1 MKKRIGIL
9 FLLMTMIATFVFAAY
24 PEDLENQELEDLQT
38 TTSDG
43 AEVGIDPISL
53 ETGEENNLNIT
64 DNDVYLCENNVN
76 IKDVING
83 NVYVIAQNATIDQA
97 MIYGNVYIIAEKINI
112 LNAEINGSVYV
123 IGKTIYFSGSAY
135 DVYSCGSKVDFDT
148 ESYVLRDIRAVADTV
163 NLKGNV
169 FRNVYAGV
177 NQLTVAENAIIHG
190 TLDYSSEKEEMLPEG
205 AQIGDVKFHLTE
217 TKERGYEDENYVLE
231 AFTVAF
237 KTLIV
242 ALILIFVVT
251 KFKNLNRTENVGMD
265 LLKDTGKGL
274 LAFVIFPIVIMLLL
288 ISILGTGLGV
298 VTLFLYMVI
307 LYVSKALAAV
317 EIANQILCKMKTETH
332 QNAKLIGI
340 SILVSLVIWGVS
352 LIPTFGGLVQIVVG
366 LIGLGVFASLII
378 QRNKKEIQNE
388 N

>member
-9 FLLMTMIATFVFAAY
+9 FLLMMMLATFVFAAY

-38 TTSDG
+38 TSEENSE
-43 AEVGIDPISL
+43 AGIDPISL

-76 IKDVING
+76 IKEAING

-112 LNAEINGSVYV
+112 LNAEINGSAYLMGEN
-123 IGKTIYFSGSAY
+123 IHFSGSAY
-135 DVYSCGSKVDFDT
+135 DVYSCGAKVDFDT
-148 ESYVLRDIRAVADTV
+148 NSYVLRDVRTVADTL
-163 NLKGNV
+163 NLNGNV

-190 TLDYSSEKEEMLPEG
+190 ILDYSSEKEETLPEG
-205 AQIGDVKFHLTE
+205 AQIGEVKFHLTQPN
-217 TKERGYEDENYVLE
+217 TTTSEDKNYVLE
-231 AFTVAF
+231 AITVAF
-237 KTLIV
+237 KTLIIC
-242 ALILIFVVT
+242 LIMIFVIT
-251 KFKNLNRTENVGMD
+251 KFKNLHRTENIGMD

-274 LAFVIFPIVIMLLL
+274 ITFILFPILIVILF
-288 ISILGTGLGV
+288 ITIIGSGLGMV
-298 VTLFLYMVI
+298 ALILYIVI
-307 LYVSKALAAV
+307 LYAAKSLAAI
-317 EIANQILCKMKTETH
+317 EIANRILSKMKTEDH

-340 SILVSLVIWGVS
+340 SILVSLVIWALSFVPVLKVIVS
-352 LIPTFGGLVQIVVG
+352 IIVG
-366 LIGLGVFASLII
+366 LIGLGVFANLVI

>member
-1 MKKRIGIL
+1 M
-9 FLLMTMIATFVFAAY
+9 
-24 PEDLENQELEDLQT
+24 
-38 TTSDG
+38 
-43 AEVGIDPISL
+43 
-53 ETGEENNLNIT
+53 
-64 DNDVYLCENNVN
+64 
-76 IKDVING
+76 
-83 NVYVIAQNATIDQA
+83 
-97 MIYGNVYIIAEKINI
+97 
-112 LNAEINGSVYV
+112 
-123 IGKTIYFSGSAY
+123 
-135 DVYSCGSKVDFDT
+135 
-148 ESYVLRDIRAVADTV
+148 
-163 NLKGNV
+163 
-169 FRNVYAGV
+169 
-177 NQLTVAENAIIHG
+177 
-190 TLDYSSEKEEMLPEG
+190 
-205 AQIGDVKFHLTE
+205 
-217 TKERGYEDENYVLE
+217 
-231 AFTVAF
+231 
-237 KTLIV
+237 IV